1 MFRKTRRKIVASVMG
16 ALFLLFAITL
26 TVIVLSSLFEARK
39 QSKEMLGIYV
49 DQYSLEAPPWEQG
62 NRPPSEMEGR
72 PGEGPLYELSTFYSV
87 ALSDAGEVLAV
98 DAGRMGIYSEDDLV
112 RIAKEIRENKTGS
125 GHTSSL
131 TYQIVE
137 KNGYTLVA
145 FMDTTI
151 TDDSFHSLVKNTL
164 IIGAAAIAVCFI
176 LADYLA
182 YRIVKPLEE
191 NDRKQRQFISD
202 AGHELK
208 TPVAVIS
215 SNAEVLSRQIGDN
228 EWLDNICYENE
239 RMGELVTQLLDL
251 SRAENS
257 DTPMEAVD
265 FSRVATGEILAFES
279 LAFDQGKTIKSDI
292 ADEIHISGSHSQLAQ
307 LVSILLDNA
316 IRHSTGSEIDVS
328 LNARGHTAL
337 LSVSNDGEPI
347 PPEKQEHLFDRFYR
361 VDESRNSDDKHYGL
375 GLAIARAVAEKH
387 GGRIGVSCHDGK
399 VTFTVSLQAQKA

>member
-16 ALFLLFAITL
+16 ALFLLFAVTL
-26 TVIVLSSLFEARK
+26 SVIVLSSLFEARK
-39 QSKEMLGIYV
+39 QSKEMLEFYT
-49 DQYSLEAPPWEQG
+49 DQYSLEAPPREPG
-62 NRPPSEMEGR
+62 NRPPSEMDGP
-72 PGEGPLYELSTFYSV
+72 PGKAPLYELSTFYSV
-87 ALSDAGEVLAV
+87 ALSDSGEVLAI

-112 RIAKEIRENKTGS
+112 RIAKEIRENNTGS

-131 TYQIVE
+131 TYKVAE
-137 KNGYTLVA
+137 KNGYTLIA
-145 FMDTTI
+145 FVDTTI

-164 IIGAAAIAVCFI
+164 IIGAIAIAVCFI

-191 NDRKQRQFISD
+191 NDKKQRQFISD

-208 TPVAVIS
+208 TPLAVIS

-228 EWLDNICYENE
+228 EWLDNICYEND

-257 DTPMEAVD
+257 DTPIEAID
-265 FSRVATGEILAFES
+265 LSRVATGEILAFES

-292 ADEIHISGSHSQLAQ
+292 TDEIHISGSQSQLAQ
-307 LVSILLDNA
+307 LVAILLDNA

-328 LNARGHTAL
+328 LKTRGHTAL

-361 VDESRNSDDKHYGL
+361 IDEARNSEGQHYGL

-387 GGRIGVSCHDGK
+387 GGSIGVSCHDGK
-399 VTFTVSLQAQKA
+399 VTFTVSLQTQKA